1 MNKRQLTDQLKI
13 YLLQLSLFC
22 IPQKSFGACDRQKT
36 ALSSYARAARLSIG
50 TAAAGIGNLFTRKMA
65 TATANNLCPWPNSQ
79 DDYELRDVIGK
90 FFMKTY

>member
-1 MNKRQLTDQLKI
+1 MYN
-13 YLLQLSLFC
+13 
-22 IPQKSFGACDRQKT
+22 QKSFGACDRQIT

-65 TATANNLCPWPNSQ
+65 TTANNLCPWPNSQ

-90 FFMKTY
+90 CFIKYLITKDYDTFYCYSKVQINLL